1 LYLVL
6 LPDPAYT
13 IVAVSNDY
21 LAATKTRREDI
32 TGKGLFVVFPDNP
45 DDPDATG
52 VSNLRASLQRAVRDK
67 VPDTMAV
74 QKYDITKPA
83 SEGGG
88 FEVRYWS
95 PVNSPVMESGKVI
108 YIIHRVEDVTEFV
121 RLRQFGCEQSKLN
134 EELRSHAGRMEA
146 EIYQRAQAIQETNAR
161 LEEVMRSER
170 EANENLK
177 LAQTRMAL
185 SEKLAALGQL
195 IAGVAHEINNPLA
208 FVMNN
213 LAVLQRDSALLKEVL
228 VLYQLADRALGEQD
242 PELHGRIKELADRVD
257 LPYTLEN
264 LEEMVI
270 RSREG
275 LDRIRQIVK
284 DLRDFARQETVG
296 DLQEGADLNAGIE
309 STINIAMGRAKK
321 QKVDLE
327 MDLAPLPPITCRPAK
342 INQVVLNLLVNALDA
357 CEEGGKVIVRTR
369 TAADEITLQVC
380 DNGCGIA
387 PEISQRIFDPF
398 FTTKPQGQGTGLG
411 LSISHGIIME
421 HHGRIEV
428 DSGPGRGSSFIVHL
442 PLSAPASAA
451 SSKDAAN

>member
-1 LYLVL
+1 MTTL
-6 LPDPAYT
+6 
-13 IVAVSNDY
+13 
-21 LAATKTRREDI
+21 
-32 TGKGLFVVFPDNP
+32 
-45 DDPDATG
+45 
-52 VSNLRASLQRAVRDK
+52 
-67 VPDTMAV
+67 
-74 QKYDITKPA
+74 
-83 SEGGG
+83 
-88 FEVRYWS
+88 
-95 PVNSPVMESGKVI
+95 
-108 YIIHRVEDVTEFV
+108 
-121 RLRQFGCEQSKLN
+121 
-134 EELRSHAGRMEA
+134 
-146 EIYQRAQAIQETNAR
+146 
-161 LEEVMRSER
+161 
-170 EANENLK
+170 
-177 LAQTRMAL
+177 
-185 SEKLAALGQL
+185 
-195 IAGVAHEINNPLA
+195 
-208 FVMNN
+208 
-213 LAVLQRDSALLKEVL
+213 L

-369 TAADEITLQVC
+369 TAADEITLQVS